1 MRLRAATLD
10 DIPAIARVHVDAWQT
25 TYRGIF
31 PAKVLQTLTYQKR
44 ENSWRRIFAEAPGAD
59 QFTYVAENPLGQIIG
74 FASGGLEREGNS
86 DYQGELY
93 AIYMLAAYQRQGI
106 GHELVQ
112 AIAHQLAQ
120 MNIQTMLVW
129 VLEDNPA
136 CQFYE
141 AIGGQKVDQK
151 AIERGGAIFTEVAY
165 GWTDI
170 SRLYG

>member
-1 MRLRAATLD
+1 MLRAATHD

-25 TYRGIF
+25 TYRGIL
-31 PAKVLQTLTYQKR
+31 PAKVLQTLTYQKS

-74 FASGGLEREGNS
+74 FASGVLEREGHS
-86 DYQGELY
+86 VYQGELY
-93 AIYMLAAYQRQGI
+93 AIYMLAAHQRQGI
-106 GHELVQ
+106 GRELVQ
-112 AIAHQLAQ
+112 AIACQLAQ
-120 MNIQTMLVW
+120 INIQTMLVW

-136 CQFYE
+136 CRFYE
-141 AIGGQKVDQK
+141 AIGGQKVEQK